1 MELSNYPGLQRTSL
15 LLALIVLIPIT
26 LGWEGESHRSG
37 FCVHTIILSHA
48 LNQSRNRLLY
58 STHCSKLYTAAS
70 MISMYSDCDTANLHK
85 SYWHARYIF
94 PWQKN
99 KNDTKF
105 SKEFIIKIKDRH
117 YRKLTGILPENRTR
131 DYTNRWSTHRLAIFN
146 WLSIGSNLTELSKTS
161 PESST
166 SPSRWKR
173 KKNEELRQMVLTP
186 TKPTYIRICEN

>member
-1 MELSNYPGLQRTSL
+1 MRLTNREIACCIQFIVENYIPQQVWSRCIQIAILQT
-15 LLALIVLIPIT
+15 
-26 LGWEGESHRSG
+26 
-37 FCVHTIILSHA
+37 
-48 LNQSRNRLLY
+48 Y
-58 STHCSKLYTAAS
+58 Y
-70 MISMYSDCDTANLHK
+70 K

-94 PWQKN
+94 PWQKK

-166 SPSRWKR
+166 SPLWWKR
-173 KKNEELRQMVLTP
+173 KKNEELRRMVLTP
-186 TKPTYIRICEN
+186 TKPTYIRISEN